1 MRLGSRYFG
10 EQSKA
15 KQSDK
20 AINRSKSIK
29 KREKEKDE
37 GD

>member
-15 KQSDK
+15 KQSK
-20 AINRSKSIK
+20 KQINQKER
-29 KREKEKDE
+29 EKDE
-37 GD
+37 G